1 MAAGCGGEG
10 EALGEEEGTLKEG
23 ASEEGPEDDESEEK
37 AETAEEAETEEGE
50 DAHAEQ
56 EGAHEARRRR
66 AVPGQPEQIVTVA
79 DGRGHARRLVVVR
92 VRRPREARLDGH
104 GAPDRLCTM
113 HGRVSSH
120 LSALSARP

>member
-1 MAAGCGGEG
+1 MVCSPGG
-10 EALGEEEGTLKEG
+10 LGELKDTVCNTQENALMIRGTKNNDNHKVYLDSG
-23 ASEEGPEDDESEEK
+23 ASSHIFGDSSK
-37 AETAEEAETEEGE
+37 FQTGSIYKTG
-50 DAHAEQ
+50 
-56 EGAHEARRRR
+56 G
-66 AVPGQPEQIVTVA
+66 IVTVA

-92 VRRPREARLDGH
+92 VRRPWEARLDGH